1 MIMKHFSIIFCIGL
15 LAAGVLPATAGN
27 GDFLPVMNP
36 DSMAVNNSDSV
47 AVCNSDSTALCG
59 DSVRIIGNEA
69 LLRNFKVKDFSHSR
83 QGDELVVTLN
93 LDLKD
98 VHVRRNRAWEF
109 TPSFVK
115 DSDSIAL
122 VPMGV
127 YGRRRYFYYVRNFEE
142 RMIGGENEIVF
153 RQKNLPD
160 TLLYTVTL
168 PYRKWMNGSELILRC
183 DEYGCCRSVTD
194 SALTHFPGYLEYVPE
209 YFYIRPA
216 VELVKVRSLS
226 GSAFIDFPVNRTE
239 IRPTYRNNEREL
251 AKIIATIDSVK
262 GDSDITVQRLDIKGF
277 ASPEGSYANNVRLAR
292 GRTDSLKAYVERL
305 YAFPDSFICTS
316 FEPEDWAGLR
326 AFVAAR
332 GGCDSALCLVETDSL
347 ATDSAATASATTD
360 RTAIETVAAD
370 SAAADSAV
378 IVKPAISEGILALID
393 SIGATDTLQ
402 FRSEILALIDST
414 MEPDEK
420 EHLLRRLYP
429 ADYRILLRSVY
440 PALRHSDYCI
450 EYTIR
455 TFTDTTEILDR
466 VWTQPQK
473 LSLNEMFIAARNYPE
488 GSEEYRQIM
497 ETAVRFYPNDT
508 AACFNAANIAIQRGD
523 RQHAEYY
530 MNRCDS
536 MPQVIYLRGVMAA
549 IDGEYETARTY
560 FEPAAA
566 AGIEEAVRAIAQLDA
581 IKQSHSL
588 RIVEKPEE

>member
-15 LAAGVLPATAGN
+15 LAAGVLPATAGKS
-27 GDFLPVMNP
+27 DFLPAMNP

-160 TLLYTVTL
+160 TLLYSVSL
-168 PYRKWMNGSELILRC
+168 PYRKWLNGSELILRC

-305 YAFPDSFICTS
+305 YAFPDSFIRTS

-332 GGCDSALCLVETDSL
+332 GGCDSALCLVEADSL
-347 ATDSAATASATTD
+347 AADSAATD
-360 RTAIETVAAD
+360 RTAIETAAAD
-370 SAAADSAV
+370 SAAADSAGV
-378 IVKPAISEGILALID
+378 AKPAISAGILALID

-402 FRSEILALIDST
+402 FRSEILALIDSS

-420 EHLLRRLYP
+420 DLLLRRLYP

-536 MPQVIYLRGVMAA
+536 MPQVIYLRGVLAA
-549 IDGEYETARTY
+549 IDGEYETARTF